1 MTTRGDAVSET
12 VGLRVLTAALPSD
25 GRVLLGFGAEAER
38 LQAEIDAMKATR
50 VWRLGTRYW
59 SLRDRVRGSKP

>member
-38 LQAEIDAMKATR
+38 LQAEIDAMKPI
-50 VWRLGTRYW
+50 WRLGTRYW